1 MIIIIAGIPRSGKST
16 VAKTISE
23 AHNYS
28 YIPFD
33 SFVST
38 FNKLYPN
45 LGITHYDNYK
55 VVSKRVAPFL
65 KELIKHINYED
76 ISVVIDIYQL
86 TPDDVRKYELDKI
99 SKIIYFGY
107 TEISLEDKYNF
118 IRKYSRSSDWTESL
132 SEEEL
137 KAIIQEYIDES
148 IEVKKKCEEYNIPFI
163 DTGKDFKKTIKEAI
177 NYFA

>member
-1 MIIIIAGIPRSGKST
+1 MIVIIAGIPRSGKST
-16 VAKTISE
+16 VAKNISE
-23 AHNYS
+23 VHNYS

-33 SFVST
+33 SLVST
-38 FNKLYPN
+38 FNKLYPD
-45 LGITHYDNYK
+45 LGITHYDDYK
-55 VVSKRVAPFL
+55 VVSKKVAPFI
-65 KELIKHINYED
+65 KELIKHINYEE

-86 TPDDVRKYELDKI
+86 NPDDVREYKLDRI

-137 KAIIQEYIDES
+137 KEIIQEYINDS
-148 IEVKKKCEEYNIPFI
+148 IEIKKKCEEYDIPFI
-163 DTGKDFKKTIKEAI
+163 DTGNDFKKTIKEAI